1 MRPNPPRKQ
10 RSKHRSKH
18 SGKHRSKI
26 GLKKSAARKPS
37 RIDRTPFEV
46 TVEDIGHKGDGIA
59 FHEGEMV
66 FVPGSLVGEV
76 IEVVPITKT
85 AAGIIAEIG
94 RIITPSDARKDP
106 DCYVAA
112 QCGGCTFQ
120 HMAHDVYHN
129 WKAAM
134 LRTQLAPL
142 NLDDDLWQDSFNAE
156 YGGRR
161 RARLAYRHIAAGVVC
176 GFRARK
182 SHQIIVPKGCTILH
196 PELISAH
203 SILSKEILSKLA
215 TGSQG
220 EVVITLVDQGFDIAI
235 YPDTPPSHKEVSS
248 LIDAAADCALARPA
262 LERPA
267 LARLA
272 LARLTLAEKD
282 GRMTSIFTAHTP
294 SLNWPIDSAKGFTLL
309 PAPGAFLQ
317 ADAGAESVMQADVM
331 ANIGGAKKVL
341 DLFCG
346 SGALSLPLL
355 HGPVPPTLI
364 HGYDSGGDALAAMLA
379 SAKAAGFHHDV
390 KTTPRNLAKDPL
402 SKDELDGY
410 DAVIVDPPRSGA
422 GTQMPALANS
432 DIPKIMM
439 VSCNPVSFVRDAAV
453 LIETGYQCRSIRM
466 LDQFM
471 LTPHVEITAL
481 FTRN

>member
-1 MRPNPPRKQ
+1 MRPTPPHKQ
-10 RSKHRSKH
+10 RSKHR
-18 SGKHRSKI
+18 GKHRSKI

-66 FVPGSLVGEV
+66 FVPSSLVGEV

-129 WKAAM
+129 WKATM

-196 PELISAH
+196 PELISARG
-203 SILSKEILSKLA
+203 ILSKEILSKLA

-248 LIDAAADCALARPA
+248 LIAAAADCALARPA
-262 LERPA
+262 LER
-267 LARLA
+267 LA

-282 GRMTSIFTAHTP
+282 GLMTSIFTARTP
-294 SLNWPIDSAKGFTLL
+294 SLNWPIDNAKSFTLL

-379 SAKAAGFHHDV
+379 SAKAAGFRHNV

-422 GTQMPALANS
+422 ATQMPALANS

-439 VSCNPVSFVRDAAV
+439 VSCNPASFVRDAAV
-453 LIETGYQCRSIRM
+453 LIKTGYQCRSIRM

-471 LTPHVEITAL
+471 LTSHVEITAL

>member
-1 MRPNPPRKQ
+1 MRPTPPHKQ

-18 SGKHRSKI
+18 RGKHRSKI

-94 RIITPSDARKDP
+94 CIITPSDARKDP

-161 RARLAYRHIAAGVVC
+161 RARLAYRHIVAGVVC

-196 PELISAH
+196 PELISARG
-203 SILSKEILSKLA
+203 ILSKEILSKLA

-248 LIDAAADCALARPA
+248 LIAAAADCALARPA
-262 LERPA
+262 LER
-267 LARLA
+267 LA

-282 GRMTSIFTAHTP
+282 GLMTSIFTARTP
-294 SLNWPIDSAKGFTLL
+294 SLNWPIDNAKGFTLL

-331 ANIGGAKKVL
+331 VNIGGAKKVL

-422 GTQMPALANS
+422 ATQMPALANS

-439 VSCNPVSFVRDAAV
+439 VSCNPASFVRDAAV
-453 LIETGYQCRSIRM
+453 LIKTGYQCRSIRM